1 MLSTL
6 EPILGTTKNDNCHR
20 LGLYKLYDF
29 TKCGTDIADQRMGFY
44 TTKTKSRKWT
54 LVMFAYMLDIARV
67 NS

>member
-6 EPILGTTKNDNCHR
+6 EPILGTTKNDNCHK
-20 LGLYKLYDF
+20 LGLYKLYHF
-29 TKCGTDIADQRMGFY
+29 TKCGNIADQRMEFY
-44 TTKTKSRKWT
+44 TTITKSRKWT

>member
-6 EPILGTTKNDNCHR
+6 EPILGTTKNDNCHK

-44 TTKTKSRKWT
+44 TTKTKSRK
-54 LVMFAYMLDIARV
+54 
-67 NS
+67 